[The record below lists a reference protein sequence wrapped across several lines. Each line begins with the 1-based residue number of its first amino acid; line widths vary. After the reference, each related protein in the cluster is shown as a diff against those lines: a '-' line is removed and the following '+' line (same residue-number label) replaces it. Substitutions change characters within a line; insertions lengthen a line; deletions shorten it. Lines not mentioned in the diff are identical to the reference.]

1 MKYWTVTMKVAS
13 PHGGADTINYYTG
26 AEAPYIAA
34 DRVKKICEAHYRW
47 AEIWVVEECAVHPM
61 LANALDRF
69 MSEEYDADADTVRD
83 SLKPNKEHRISLL
96 YSTVS
101 LRDWKNKR
109 TLTDD
114 LDIQIYLNYLTG
126 AYEIYT
132 AAEWELAYVDGYYT
146 DDELARDFRYL
157 TFDDLYNEYA
167 DKVRE
172 WWVKH
177 PKELKEWYDEELS
190 EGFES

>member
-1 MKYWTVTMKVAS
+1 MKNWTVTMKVAS
-13 PHGGADTINYYTG
+13 PLGGADTINYYTG
-26 AEAPYIAA
+26 ADAPYIAA

-61 LANALDRF
+61 LANAIDRF
-69 MSEEYDADADTVRD
+69 VSEEYEYDADSVRD

-101 LRDWKNKR
+101 LYDSNTGKP
-109 TLTDD
+109 LTDG

-146 DDELARDFRYL
+146 DDELANDLRHA
-157 TFDDLYNEYA
+157 TFDDMYSEYA

-172 WWVKH
+172 WWINH
-177 PKELKEWYDEELS
+177 PEELADW
-190 EGFES
+190 EGIEL